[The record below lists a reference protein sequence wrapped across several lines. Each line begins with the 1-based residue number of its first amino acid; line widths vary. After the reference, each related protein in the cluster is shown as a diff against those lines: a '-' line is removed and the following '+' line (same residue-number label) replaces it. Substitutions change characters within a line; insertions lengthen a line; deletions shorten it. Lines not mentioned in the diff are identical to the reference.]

1 MGVCEAVNP
10 FTNNDS
16 VTIQLAEH
24 FDYRSVHHF
33 KQAYQGSLN
42 EVMEVVVDMAFTRY
56 IDSSGIALLV
66 RLCHW
71 VGQPACVVKVTHC
84 RPAVRQILVLARCEG
99 RFVFE

>member
-1 MGVCEAVNP
+1 MGVCEAVVP
-10 FTNNDS
+10 LTNNDS

-33 KQAYQGSLN
+33 KQAYQGNLN
-42 EVMEVVVDMAFTRY
+42 NAIEVVVDMAFTRY
-56 IDSSGIALLV
+56 IDSSGIALLM

-71 VGQPACVVKVTHC
+71 VSHPGCVVKITHC
-84 RPAVRQILVLARCEG
+84 RPAVRQILVLARCEA

>member
-1 MGVCEAVNP
+1 MGVSEAVVP
-10 FTNNDS
+10 LTNNDS

-33 KQAYQGSLN
+33 KQAYQGNLN
-42 EVMEVVVDMAFTRY
+42 NAIEVVVDMAFTRY
-56 IDSSGIALLV
+56 IDSSGIALLM

-71 VGQPACVVKVTHC
+71 VSHPECVVKVTHC
-84 RPAVRQILVLARCEG
+84 RPAVRQILALARCEA

>member
-1 MGVCEAVNP
+1 MGVCEAVDP
-10 FTNNDS
+10 FNNNS

-24 FDYRSVHHF
+24 FDYPSVHHF
-33 KQAYQGSLN
+33 KQAYQGNLN
-42 EVMEVVVDMAFTRY
+42 NAMEVVVDMAFTRY
-56 IDSSGIALLV
+56 IDSSGIALLI

-84 RPAVRQILVLARCEG
+84 RPAVRQILALARCEA